1 MKYAKEVV
9 AMKEIEKLEKKLKEL
24 KEDNRRLQDEV
35 DSLWMMMDEMT
46 KADMDNWM
54 HLLDEIETDV
64 AVRALMVSKKK
75 ADA

>member
-1 MKYAKEVV
+1 
-9 AMKEIEKLEKKLKEL
+9 MKEIEKLEKKLKEL